1 MLNSED
7 VSKSKED
14 IVKERIKQL
23 EEKWKE
29 NKMELRKKIK
39 WKTWKRL
46 EDTKDRII
54 WSNIWTRTSQREKI
68 NIRDKQGI
76 LAENLPELIKDAKF
90 QIREYQRTLK
100 RIKEKNLHQG
110 IL

>member
-14 IVKERIKQL
+14 MVKERIKQL

-39 WKTWKRL
+39 
-46 EDTKDRII
+46 
-54 WSNIWTRTSQREKI
+54 
-68 NIRDKQGI
+68 
-76 LAENLPELIKDAKF
+76 
-90 QIREYQRTLK
+90 
-100 RIKEKNLHQG
+100 
-110 IL
+110 

>member
-39 WKTWKRL
+39 
-46 EDTKDRII
+46 
-54 WSNIWTRTSQREKI
+54 
-68 NIRDKQGI
+68 
-76 LAENLPELIKDAKF
+76 
-90 QIREYQRTLK
+90 
-100 RIKEKNLHQG
+100 
-110 IL
+110 